1 MNLASLSIRFRLLR
15 KNLFTAPQIF
25 SSKLLY
31 ASNLIKIQAP
41 QGYCTS
47 VRPDYSGSLSIDQ
60 TLMEKAGF
68 LHHEKILVGNIA
80 NGERFETYCIP
91 ADYNSGEIGLN
102 GAAAHKGKPGDPLVI
117 MTFINLNPEE
127 AAVWEPRLVMW

>member
-1 MNLASLSIRFRLLR
+1 
-15 KNLFTAPQIF
+15 
-25 SSKLLY
+25 
-31 ASNLIKIQAP
+31 
-41 QGYCTS
+41 
-47 VRPDYSGSLSIDQ
+47 
-60 TLMEKAGF
+60 MEAAGI

-91 ADYNSGEIGLN
+91 ADHGSGEIGLN

-127 AAVWEPRLVMW
+127 AAVWEPRLVLVSNNNQNFDLVPSPNSKI